1 MGKNRLSTRLKALSL
16 PLLGIAAL
24 GLTSCAQDG
33 YDDDERWQ
41 STVTNTQLASPS
53 ADDIS
58 ITANADGSKTIIS
71 WPVVKGAR
79 GYHCVFTDV
88 TDGTKVLKD
97 SLIDGCTLTVD
108 REEDSKY
115 NFTITTLADT
125 VVGNKDALTA
135 TSKDFTTLV
144 ATYATIPNGTDL
156 AEYFNTT
163 NPIPEGLTED
173 ELCFDL
179 EPGGNYTMSDIVDF
193 GLHKVTLRSTVP
205 SKQANVVFG
214 ENAKIKTCAQLSLKN
229 IYFDMTNDANKFLQL
244 SVHKDANEKGKV
256 VLDDPILISG
266 CYINDLKST
275 LFYDDNVAFAV
286 KNFILKNTVV
296 HFNTPTNTKTTML
309 HMKSTGSFIHI
320 TTIDKC
326 TIWDENVNNSGF
338 FMQYN
343 GGRSNDVGW
352 AKSDAAINIS
362 NSTFFNVVKKGKLG
376 NYNQM
381 NSLYTYTV
389 RECIFVDCSSGHSA
403 KQLMHNKSNLGT
415 RAKYYN
421 NTYWFDGA
429 DENAAS
435 DKADQSGTQVKGD
448 PGFADPAN
456 GDFTVSGANQLDKK
470 IGDPR
475 WLK

>member
-71 WPVVKGAR
+71 WPVVYGAR

-97 SLIDGCTLTVD
+97 SLVDGCSLTVE

-125 VVGNKDALTA
+125 TVGNKDALAA

-144 ATYATIPNGTDL
+144 ATYATIPDGTDL

-179 EPGGNYTMSDIVDF
+179 EPGGNYTVSDVIDF
-193 GLHKVTLRSTVP
+193 GLNQVTLRSTVP
-205 SKQANVVFG
+205 SKQAKITFG
-214 ENAKIKTCAQLSLKN
+214 ANGKFKTCAGLALKN
-229 IYFDMTNDANKFLQL
+229 MDFDLSADGTKFIELSDHKAANSNGLI
-244 SVHKDANEKGKV
+244 VIE
-256 VLDDPILISG
+256 DPIIVSGCNISG
-266 CYINDLKST
+266 MKSR
-275 LFYDDNVAFAV
+275 LLYESKKFAV
-286 KNFILKNTVV
+286 KNFIVKNSVV
-296 HFNTPTNTKTTML
+296 HLNSTEVTIKMNGFVHLLTITN
-309 HMKSTGSFIHI
+309 STF
-320 TTIDKC
+320 
-326 TIWDENVNNSGF
+326 WDDNANNGKF
-338 FMQYN
+338 FMQM
-343 GGRSNDVGW
+343 GGGDSNKAGW
-352 AKSDAAINIS
+352 LNQDSGINFS
-362 NSTFFNVVKKGKLG
+362 NSTFYNIAKKKGLG
-376 NYNQM
+376 NYNTM
-381 NSLYTYTV
+381 WNKYTYSV
-389 RECIFVDCSSGHSA
+389 KNCIFVDCAQGHSA
-403 KQLMHNKSNLGT
+403 KQLMHNRNADQVTVQHSKFS
-415 RAKYYN
+415 N

-429 DENAAS
+429 DENAA
-435 DKADQSGTQVKGD
+435 ADRADVSGSQVMGD

-456 GDFTVSGANQLDKK
+456 GNFTVTSDTHKAKK
-470 IGDPR
+470 LGDPR